1 MKRFLADA
9 ILICILVS
17 IGSYMND
24 MDPKDT
30 RAKLEQQVSDFEDE
44 VAQKKT
50 LKPKNEPV
58 ALNDIEDNGA
68 SKFAKKSS
76 EVVVGTVKG
85 TIGLVTDF
93 FDNLSK

>member
-17 IGSYMND
+17 IGSYMSH
-24 MDPKDT
+24 MDPQDT
-30 RAKLEQQVSDFEDE
+30 RAQLEQQVSDFEDE
-44 VAQKKT
+44 VAQKQV

-58 ALNDIEDNGA
+58 SLNDIEDNGA

-85 TIGLVTDF
+85 TVTLVSDF
-93 FDNLSK
+93 FNNLTK